1 MNWALDLNFLA
12 SQNLQWNSASCLS
25 LMVTPPPPPGPGPSP
40 DTFLMLPAPPCH
52 ETWSHWTLGTVY
64 CKGVG
69 SDQVVTV
76 LLVSRLRVTVT
87 PAAAQCT
94 LYKPHISDTGGM
106 YTLHRHFRRPGQ
118 DPGSAVHCC
127 HTVHSSQNMLEGGGA
142 LHHLSHGTYL
152 LIQLVSTVYAC
163 I

>member
-52 ETWSHWTLGTVY
+52 EAWSHWTLGTVY

-94 LYKPHISDTGGM
+94 VYKPHISDT
-106 YTLHRHFRRPGQ
+106 TLHWWYVHTTQTLQKTRIQ
-118 DPGSAVHCC
+118 DLLYTVVTLYTQVRTCWKEAVHCIIFR
-127 HTVHSSQNMLEGGGA
+127 ME
-142 LHHLSHGTYL
+142 
-152 LIQLVSTVYAC
+152 LIY
-163 I
+163 